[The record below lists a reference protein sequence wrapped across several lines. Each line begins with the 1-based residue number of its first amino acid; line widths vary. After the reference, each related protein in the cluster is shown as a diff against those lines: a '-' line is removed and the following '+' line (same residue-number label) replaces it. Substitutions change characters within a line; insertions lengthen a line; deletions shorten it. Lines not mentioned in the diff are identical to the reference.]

1 MNFMAKAL
9 LDEKIMRL
17 EDISEI
23 DCLELVSVIS
33 RAILKSNSI
42 TILNSFKNCALSKS
56 WRSLYDLL
64 DQRFNR
70 IQQNCRNCR

>member
-9 LDEKIMRL
+9 LDQKIMRL

-23 DCLELVSVIS
+23 DCLERVSVIS

-70 IQQNCRNCR
+70 IQQNCRNYR